1 MLVIESLFKLP
12 DMLRKLLILCLGSI
26 LWTCTTQETAEE
38 PKPVSQELATNNDL
52 DSLTGLV
59 KDEHFAIVRAQC
71 TACHSAKLIT
81 QNRATR
87 EGWQQMIRWMQAE
100 QGLWDL
106 GTSESNILDYLSKH
120 YGPQNKGRRAPLTN
134 IEWYQLEQ

>member
-1 MLVIESLFKLP
+1 MFRIIAIG
-12 DMLRKLLILCLGSI
+12 LILGACSGVEERQDPI
-26 LWTCTTQETAEE
+26 DYTPQQENNQA
-38 PKPVSQELATNNDL
+38 LAI

-59 KDEHFAIVRAQC
+59 VDENFALVRAQC

-87 EGWQQMIRWMQAE
+87 EGWQHMIRWMQAE

-106 GTSESNILDYLSKH
+106 GDQEPAILDYLSRH
-120 YGPQNKGRRAPLTN
+120 YAPQKKGRRAPLTN
-134 IEWYQLEQ
+134 VEWYDLEQ

>member
-1 MLVIESLFKLP
+1 MCRIVLVILLLSACGGEEQPQTASVPLP
-12 DMLRKLLILCLGSI
+12 
-26 LWTCTTQETAEE
+26 EE
-38 PKPVSQELATNNDL
+38 GVVSELAL

-59 KDEHFAIVRAQC
+59 VDENFALVRAQC

-87 EGWQQMIRWMQAE
+87 EGWQHMIRWMQAE

-106 GTSESNILDYLSKH
+106 GEQEPAILDYLSR
-120 YGPQNKGRRAPLTN
+120 YYAPQKQGRRAPLTN
-134 IEWYQLEQ
+134 VEWYELAQ